1 MVDSLY
7 VSSDSSSAVSSSDN
21 SFERLSL
28 GTIIIGTELEAGVSK
43 KGGIETKA
51 NYYRLTANEMK
62 PLASATF
69 IKTSKDKVDFGV
81 NVPAVTDER
90 IKGYFEGKLRDN
102 DLSVIKYLSDSI
114 LESYKAI
121 VLAGYNSQDKVID
134 YSLDSLIKFETEKKA
149 RVSSEQRLTGEQ
161 WTGYS
166 MLIMGA
172 LIKGLSKITK
182 KDGSSYSSSDVKL
195 ILSILK
201 TCLTNSQAEATS
213 QVLKFAPIVID
224 NLDDSDAGQAVI
236 AANLASLLAY
246 KMELSD
252 RVNEL

>member
-7 VSSDSSSAVSSSDN
+7 VAEDSKLSDSSSN
-21 SFERLSL
+21 INL
-28 GTIIIGTELEAGVSK
+28 GTIIIGKELEVGVSK
-43 KGGIETKA
+43 KGGIESKA

-62 PLASATF
+62 PLNSATF

-81 NVPAVTDER
+81 NVPAITDER
-90 IKGYFEGKLRDN
+90 IKSYFETKLREN
-102 DLSVIKYLSDSI
+102 NLSVIKYLTDSI
-114 LESYKAI
+114 TESYKAI
-121 VLAGYNSQDKVID
+121 VLSGYNSHDKVID
-134 YSLDSLIKFETEKKA
+134 YSLDSLIRFETEKKA

-161 WTGYS
+161 WVGYS

-182 KDGSSYSSSDVKL
+182 KDGSSYSSSDIKL

-201 TCLTNSQAEATS
+201 TCFTNSQTEATS

-224 NLDDSDAGQAVI
+224 NLDENDAGQSVI
-236 AANLASLLAY
+236 AANLASLLAF
-246 KMELSD
+246 KMELAEI
-252 RVNEL
+252 VNEL